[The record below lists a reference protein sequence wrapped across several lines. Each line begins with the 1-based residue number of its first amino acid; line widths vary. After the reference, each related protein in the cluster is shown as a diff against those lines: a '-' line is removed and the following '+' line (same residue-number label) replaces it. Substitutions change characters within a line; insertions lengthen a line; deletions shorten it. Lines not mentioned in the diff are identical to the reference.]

1 MSIPKIAKA
10 MDYIDDELVSGAI
23 EYKRAKKKNIW
34 VKWGAM
40 AACLCLMIVGIV
52 NIPNLTDNAQD
63 YAETVTYN
71 NAQYVICGSGEADI
85 LRKCGLPTEIA
96 VDLAGESL
104 GYLTQTEKN
113 NYVISE
119 NTKAGS
125 IELFDYAP
133 QPNDNVYIVC
143 IDGNYYA
150 AIRKDS
156 KGYHGLTE

>member
-1 MSIPKIAKA
+1 MKANDLLDLIGNADDKMIA
-10 MDYIDDELVSGAI
+10 E
-23 EYKRAKKKNIW
+23 AKTTRKSRKNTWI
-34 VKWGAM
+34 KWGAM
-40 AACLCLMIVGIV
+40 AACLCLVVVGIV
-52 NIPNLTDNAQD
+52 TIPNLTDNAQD

-104 GYLTQTEKN
+104 GCLAQAEKN

-119 NTKAGS
+119 NAKAGNF
-125 IELFDYAP
+125 ELFDYAP
-133 QPNDNVYIVC
+133 QPNDNVYIVR
-143 IDGNYYA
+143 IEGNYYA